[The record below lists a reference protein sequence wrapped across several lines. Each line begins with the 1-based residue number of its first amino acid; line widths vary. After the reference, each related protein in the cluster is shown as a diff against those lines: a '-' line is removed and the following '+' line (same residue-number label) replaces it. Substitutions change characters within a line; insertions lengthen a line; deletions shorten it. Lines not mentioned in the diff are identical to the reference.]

1 MTDTSMELSDF
12 LRKAVGGGDVDFLR
26 EGVRVLSQALIE
38 LEVSEQIGAGRHE
51 RSCERTTHRNGYRE
65 RTWDTAA
72 GAIELRIP
80 KLREGSYMPS
90 LIEPRRRIDRAMLS
104 VIQEAWIH
112 GVSTRKVDDIVTA
125 LGMTGISK
133 SSVSRICVELDE
145 VVSDFLSRPLMCA
158 YPYVWLDAT
167 YLKCREGSRVGSV
180 AAVVAIGVTTAG
192 EREVLGLDIG
202 SSEDGAFWT
211 EFLRGLVTRGLTGV
225 ELVISDAHVGLK
237 QAIPAVLSG
246 ASWQRCRVH
255 FMRNALVHVPKG
267 DQQMVAAAIR
277 TIFAAPGIEEAR
289 TQLRFIADGLAKR
302 YPKVT
307 GLLFDAED
315 DVIAHMAFPR
325 EHWTKIAST
334 NSLERVNKEIKR
346 RTDVVGIFP
355 NRASALRLTGCV
367 LLEQHDEWAVGRR
380 YIGMESMTR
389 IGNPTSE
396 TEVVLQALLA
406 PVK

>member
-1 MTDTSMELSDF
+1 MADNSMELNDF
-12 LRKAVGGGDVDFLR
+12 LRKASGGGDVNFLR
-26 EGVRVLSQALIE
+26 EGVRVLAQALME

-51 RSCERTTHRNGYRE
+51 RSDERTTHRNGYRE

-72 GAIELRIP
+72 GAIELKIP
-80 KLREGSYMPS
+80 KVREGSYMPS

-145 VVSDFLSRPLMCA
+145 VVADFLSRPLMCA

-167 YLKCREGSRVGSV
+167 YLKSREGSRVGSV
-180 AAVVAIGVTTAG
+180 AAVVAIGVTSLG

-225 ELVISDAHVGLK
+225 ELVVSDAHVGLK
-237 QAIPAVLSG
+237 EAIPAVLSG

-255 FMRNALVHVPKG
+255 FMRNALTRVPK
-267 DQQMVAAAIR
+267 DATHMVAAAIR

-289 TQLRFIADGLAKR
+289 TQLRFIADGLSAK
-302 YPKVT
+302 YA
-307 GLLFDAED
+307 GLSEMLLGAED

-325 EHWTKIAST
+325 KHWTKIAST
-334 NSLERVNKEIKR
+334 NPLERVNKEIKR

-380 YIGMESMTR
+380 YIGMESMSR
-389 IGNPTSE
+389 IAVPATDR
-396 TEVVLQALLA
+396 EVLTALMA

>member
-1 MTDTSMELSDF
+1 MADNSMELSDF
-12 LRKAVGGGDVDFLR
+12 LRKAVGGGDVNFLR
-26 EGVRVLSQALIE
+26 EGVRVLAQALME

-51 RSCERTTHRNGYRE
+51 RSDERTTHRNGYRE

-72 GAIELRIP
+72 GAIELKIP
-80 KLREGSYMPS
+80 KVREGSYMPS

-104 VIQEAWIH
+104 VIQEAYVH

-145 VVSDFLSRPLMCA
+145 VVGDFLSRPLMCA

-180 AAVVAIGVTTAG
+180 AAVVAIGVTGVG
-192 EREVLGLDIG
+192 EREVLGCDIG
-202 SSEDGAFWT
+202 ASEDGAFWT
-211 EFLRGLVTRGLTGV
+211 EFLRGLVARGLSGV
-225 ELVISDAHVGLK
+225 DLVVSDAHVGLK
-237 QAIPAVLSG
+237 EAIPAVLSG

-255 FMRNALVHVPKG
+255 FMRNALTRVPK
-267 DQQMVAAAIR
+267 DAQYMVAAAIR

-289 TQLRFIADGLAKR
+289 TQLRFIADGMSAK
-302 YPKVT
+302 YPA
-307 GLLFDAED
+307 LSEMLIDAED

-334 NSLERVNKEIKR
+334 NPLERVNKEIKR

-380 YIGMESMTR
+380 YIGIESMSR
-389 IGNPTSE
+389 IAAPPSE
-396 TEVVLQALLA
+396 REVVAALLA
-406 PVK
+406 PVH

>member
-1 MTDTSMELSDF
+1 MADNSMELTDF
-12 LRKAVGGGDVDFLR
+12 LRKAAGGAGIDFLR
-26 EGVRVLSQALIE
+26 EGVRVLAQALME
-38 LEVSEQIGAGRHE
+38 LEVSEQIGASKHE
-51 RSCERTTHRNGYRE
+51 RSDERITHRNGYRE

-72 GAIELRIP
+72 GAIELKIP
-80 KLREGSYMPS
+80 KVRKGSYMPS

-104 VIQEAWIH
+104 VIQEAWVH

-125 LGMTGISK
+125 LGMTGVSK

-145 VVSDFLSRPLMCA
+145 VVADFLSRPLMCA

-180 AAVVAIGVTTAG
+180 AAVIAIGVTSAG

-202 SSEDGAFWT
+202 ASEDGAFWT

-225 ELVISDAHVGLK
+225 ELVVSDAHVGLK
-237 QAIPAVLSG
+237 DAIASVLAG

-255 FMRNALVHVPKG
+255 FMRNALVRVPKG
-267 DQQMVAAAIR
+267 AQHMVAAAIR
-277 TIFAAPGIEEAR
+277 TIFAASDIEEAR
-289 TQLRFIADGLAKR
+289 AQLRLVADGLEAK
-302 YPKVT
+302 YPAVSE
-307 GLLFDAED
+307 LLTNAED
-315 DVIAHMAFPR
+315 DVIAHMAFPQ

-334 NSLERVNKEIKR
+334 NPLERVNKEIKR

-380 YIGMESMTR
+380 YIGMASMGR
-389 IGNPTSE
+389 IGGNPTNE
-396 TEVVLQALLA
+396 TEVVATLLA

>member
-1 MTDTSMELSDF
+1 MADDSMELTNF
-12 LRKAVGGGDVDFLR
+12 LSKAVGGGTVDFLR
-26 EGVRVLSQALIE
+26 EGVRVLSQALME

-51 RSCERTTHRNGYRE
+51 RSSERTTHRNGYRE
-65 RTWDTAA
+65 RTWDTAV
-72 GAIELRIP
+72 GAIELKIP
-80 KLREGSYMPS
+80 KVREGSYMPS

-112 GVSTRKVDDIVTA
+112 GVSTRKVDDIVAA
-125 LGMTGISK
+125 LGMTGVSK

-145 VVSDFLSRPLMCA
+145 VVADFLSRPLMCA

-167 YLKCREGSRVGSV
+167 YLKCRDGSRVGSV
-180 AAVVAIGVTTAG
+180 AAVVAIGVTADG

-211 EFLRGLVTRGLTGV
+211 EFLRSLVARGLSGV

-237 QAIPAVLSG
+237 EAIPAVLSG

-267 DQQMVAAAIR
+267 AQHMVAAAIR
-277 TIFAAPGIEEAR
+277 TIFAAPDIEEAR
-289 TQLRFIADGLAKR
+289 GQLRFIADGLAAK
-302 YPKVT
+302 YPNLAK
-307 GLLFDAED
+307 LLLKAED

-325 EHWTKIAST
+325 EHWSKIAST
-334 NSLERVNKEIKR
+334 NPLERVNKEIKR

-355 NRASALRLTGCV
+355 NRASALRLTGAV

-380 YIGMESMTR
+380 YISMGSMAR
-389 IGNPTSE
+389 IGNPATE
-396 TEVVLQALLA
+396 TEVVMQALLG